1 MQDRTKKIRRP
12 GRPRKFDERET
23 LAKMQ
28 RRLWTTGLSGIS
40 IEGIARA
47 AGLNR
52 PSLAAA
58 FGDRDAIYA
67 QAAAQY
73 GAMMDQRMREALA
86 DQDLE
91 TALQK
96 AFEAAIGV
104 YTDDGPNGC
113 FITSTAPAETL
124 TSPVVRAILDRTV
137 HDIDALF
144 LQRLEK
150 ETGERAADLPLLAE
164 QLGATLHSL
173 SLRARAGWT
182 SDRLQSLAAA
192 TIHSV
197 LGSLRDS
204 ESAQL

>member
-1 MQDRTKKIRRP
+1 MQDRTKQIRRV

-28 RRLWTTGLSGIS
+28 RRLWATGLSGIS

-58 FGDRDAIYA
+58 FGDKDTIYA
-67 QAAAQY
+67 KAAAQY
-73 GAMMDQRMREALA
+73 GRMMDNRLREAMA
-86 DQDLE
+86 DEDLTTALTNAFE
-91 TALQK
+91 TA
-96 AFEAAIGV
+96 IDI
-104 YTDDGPNGC
+104 YTEDGPNGC

-124 TSPVVRAILDRTV
+124 SSPVVRAILNRTL

-144 LQRLEK
+144 LERLEK
-150 ETGERAADLPLLAE
+150 EKGKQPADLPLLAA

-182 SDRLQSLAAA
+182 SDKLQSLAAG
-192 TIHSV
+192 TIRSV
-197 LGSLRDS
+197 LTFLECG
-204 ESAQL
+204 SAQL